1 MAAPLRKPRKPA
13 ASQSSGEKRRF
24 VIRLSGPM
32 VALLGAILAVAV
44 GWSFF
49 MGFMVGRGQNPETRV
64 EQMTNLISKDERKAK
79 PAAPTP
85 GAPDAPDV
93 AAQTETADAQ
103 NQAPG
108 AAGAA
113 GAAGTEG
120 TQASGAAAPQ
130 GKAGQDQQGQKAAQ
144 AQQGKQGQQPPPG
157 AYPFAQPSGNS
168 LAAWGIKPGG
178 NQNAQGQNA
187 QASTQ
192 SGAQNGT
199 QTAKPAPAKTGPQ
212 FDYVFQVAAFKSDE
226 DADKLRTRLEGK
238 GLRTR
243 TQKSG
248 KLVLVMV
255 SIRGTEDDAF
265 NLREDLR
272 HMKLGVP
279 IQVSQK
285 PVSSKPQK
293 SGR

>member
-1 MAAPLRKPRKPA
+1 MAAPLRKPRKSVV
-13 ASQSSGEKRRF
+13 SQPSGEKRRF

-32 VALLGAILAVAV
+32 LALLGAILVVAV

-64 EQMTNLISKDERKAK
+64 EQMTSMISKDAPKAK
-79 PAAPTP
+79 PAPEAP
-85 GAPDAPDV
+85 APDAAAP
-93 AAQTETADAQ
+93 AAQAETADAQ
-103 NQAPG
+103 NPAPG
-108 AAGAA
+108 AEENQAMPAGA
-113 GAAGTEG
+113 
-120 TQASGAAAPQ
+120 PQ
-130 GKAGQDQQGQKAAQ
+130 PGKPGQDQKGQKAAAQ
-144 AQQGKQGQQPPPG
+144 APQGKQGQQPPQG

-168 LAAWGIKPGG
+168 LAAWGIKPGA
-178 NQNAQGQNA
+178 NQNAQGQGA
-187 QASTQ
+187 QASAQTGAQ
-192 SGAQNGT
+192 ANAQNGV
-199 QTAKPAPAKTGPQ
+199 QAAKPAPAKTGPQ
-212 FDYVFQVAAFKSDE
+212 FDYVYQVAAFKSDE

-243 TQKSG
+243 TQKNG

-279 IQVSQK
+279 IQISQK

>member
-1 MAAPLRKPRKPA
+1 M
-13 ASQSSGEKRRF
+13 
-24 VIRLSGPM
+24 LS
-32 VALLGAILAVAV
+32 LLGAILAVAV

-64 EQMTNLISKDERKAK
+64 EQMTSMIAKDAPKA
-79 PAAPTP
+79 T
-85 GAPDAPDV
+85 APDAPAPDAAAP
-93 AAQTETADAQ
+93 AAQAETANAQ
-103 NQAPG
+103 NPAPG
-108 AAGAA
+108 AEENQVVPAGA
-113 GAAGTEG
+113 
-120 TQASGAAAPQ
+120 PQ
-130 GKAGQDQQGQKAAQ
+130 PGKPGQDQKGQKAAAQ
-144 AQQGKQGQQPPPG
+144 APQSKQDQQSPQGS

-168 LAAWGIKPGG
+168 LAAWGIKPGA
-178 NQNAQGQNA
+178 NQNAQSQGA
-187 QASTQ
+187 QASAQ
-192 SGAQNGT
+192 ANAQNGA
-199 QTAKPAPAKTGPQ
+199 QAAKPAQAQTGPQ
-212 FDYVFQVAAFKSDE
+212 FDYVYQVAAFKSDE

-243 TQKSG
+243 TQKRG

-272 HMKLGVP
+272 RMKLGVP

-285 PVSSKPQK
+285 PVSNKPQK

>member
-1 MAAPLRKPRKPA
+1 MAAPLRKPRKSVV
-13 ASQSSGEKRRF
+13 SQPSGEKRRF

-32 VALLGAILAVAV
+32 LALLGVILAVAV

-64 EQMTNLISKDERKAK
+64 EQMTSMISKDAPKAK
-79 PAAPTP
+79 SAPE
-85 GAPDAPDV
+85 
-93 AAQTETADAQ
+93 AQGETADAQ
-103 NQAPG
+103 NPAPG
-108 AAGAA
+108 AEENQATPAGA
-113 GAAGTEG
+113 
-120 TQASGAAAPQ
+120 PQ
-130 GKAGQDQQGQKAAQ
+130 PGKPGQDQKGQKAA
-144 AQQGKQGQQPPPG
+144 AQPPQGKQGQQSPQG

-168 LAAWGIKPGG
+168 LAAWGIKPGA
-178 NQNAQGQNA
+178 NQNAQDQGAQTGALANA
-187 QASTQ
+187 Q
-192 SGAQNGT
+192 SGAQA
-199 QTAKPAPAKTGPQ
+199 AKPAPAKTGPQ
-212 FDYVFQVAAFKSDE
+212 FDYVYQVAAFKSDE
-226 DADKLRTRLEGK
+226 DANKLRTRLEGK

-243 TQKSG
+243 TQKNG

-272 HMKLGVP
+272 HMRLGVP

-285 PVSSKPQK
+285 PVSNKPQK

>member
-1 MAAPLRKPRKPA
+1 MAAPLRKPRKSVATPPT
-13 ASQSSGEKRRF
+13 GEKRRF

-32 VALLGAILAVAV
+32 AALLGTILAVAV

-64 EQMTNLISKDERKAK
+64 EQMTSMISSDEPAAKGKA
-79 PAAPTP
+79 AQQDAPTP
-85 GAPDAPDV
+85 DAAATAEADGQNAAPV
-93 AAQTETADAQ
+93 AEA
-103 NQAPG
+103 

-113 GAAGTEG
+113 PQQAAAGKP
-120 TQASGAAAPQ
+120 ADA
-130 GKAGQDQQGQKAAQ
+130 KGQKAAGQAGQ
-144 AQQGKQGQQPPPG
+144 AQQQQAP
-157 AYPFAQPSGNS
+157 AYPFSQPSPNS
-168 LAAWGIKPGG
+168 MAAWGIKPGA
-178 NQNAQGQNA
+178 NAQGA
-187 QASTQ
+187 QTQ
-192 SGAQNGT
+192 AGTPNGTPNGT
-199 QTAKPAPAKTGPQ
+199 QAAKPAPVKTGPQ
-212 FDYVFQVAAFKSDE
+212 FDYVYQVAAFKSDE

-255 SIRGTEDDAF
+255 TLRGTEDDAF

-279 IQVSQK
+279 IMVSQK
-285 PVSSKPQK
+285 PVSNKPQK
-293 SGR
+293 ARR

>member
-1 MAAPLRKPRKPA
+1 MAAPLRKPRKSVV
-13 ASQSSGEKRRF
+13 SQPSGEKRRF

-32 VALLGAILAVAV
+32 LALLGAILTVAV

-64 EQMTNLISKDERKAK
+64 EQMTSMISKDAPKAK
-79 PAAPTP
+79 PAPDAP
-85 GAPDAPDV
+85 APDAAAL
-93 AAQTETADAQ
+93 AAQAETADAQ
-103 NQAPG
+103 NPAPG
-108 AAGAA
+108 AEENQATPAGA
-113 GAAGTEG
+113 
-120 TQASGAAAPQ
+120 PQ
-130 GKAGQDQQGQKAAQ
+130 PGKPGQDQKGQKAA
-144 AQQGKQGQQPPPG
+144 AQPPQGKQGQQSPQG

-168 LAAWGIKPGG
+168 LAAWGIKPGA
-178 NQNAQGQNA
+178 NQNAQDQGAQTGA
-187 QASTQ
+187 QANAQ
-192 SGAQNGT
+192 SGAQA
-199 QTAKPAPAKTGPQ
+199 AKPAPAKTGPQ
-212 FDYVFQVAAFKSDE
+212 FDYVYQVAAFKSDE
-226 DADKLRTRLEGK
+226 DANKLRTRLEGK

-243 TQKSG
+243 TQKNG

-272 HMKLGVP
+272 HMRLGVP

-285 PVSSKPQK
+285 PVSNKPQK

>member
-1 MAAPLRKPRKPA
+1 MAAPLRKPRKSA
-13 ASQSSGEKRRF
+13 ASQPSSEKRRF

-32 VALLGAILAVAV
+32 AALLGTILAVAV

-64 EQMTNLISKDERKAK
+64 EQMTSIISNDAPQAKGKA
-79 PAAPTP
+79 AQQEAP
-85 GAPDAPDV
+85 APDA
-93 AAQTETADAQ
+93 AATAETADGQ
-103 NQAPG
+103 NPAPTG
-108 AAGAA
+108 ENAAGAA
-113 GAAGTEG
+113 PQQGAAGKP
-120 TQASGAAAPQ
+120 ADP
-130 GKAGQDQQGQKAAQ
+130 KGQKAAGQAPPTQQ
-144 AQQGKQGQQPPPG
+144 AQQGQQAP
-157 AYPFAQPSGNS
+157 AYPFSQPSPNS
-168 LAAWGIKPGG
+168 MAAWGIKPGA
-178 NQNAQGQNA
+178 NQQAA
-187 QASTQ
+187 QA
-192 SGAQNGT
+192 GAQNGA
-199 QTAKPAPAKTGPQ
+199 QAPKPALAKTGPQ
-212 FDYVFQVAAFKSDE
+212 FDYVYQVAAFKSDE

-279 IQVSQK
+279 IMVSQK
-285 PVSSKPQK
+285 PVSTKPQK
-293 SGR
+293 AGR

>member
-1 MAAPLRKPRKPA
+1 ML
-13 ASQSSGEKRRF
+13 
-24 VIRLSGPM
+24 
-32 VALLGAILAVAV
+32 ALLGAILVVAV

-64 EQMTNLISKDERKAK
+64 EQMTSMISKDAPKAK
-79 PAAPTP
+79 PAPEAP
-85 GAPDAPDV
+85 APDAAAP
-93 AAQTETADAQ
+93 AAQAETADAQ
-103 NQAPG
+103 NPAPG
-108 AAGAA
+108 AEENQAMPAGA
-113 GAAGTEG
+113 
-120 TQASGAAAPQ
+120 PQ
-130 GKAGQDQQGQKAAQ
+130 PGKQGQDQKGQKAAAQ
-144 AQQGKQGQQPPPG
+144 APQGKQGQQSPQG

-168 LAAWGIKPGG
+168 LAAWGIKPGA
-178 NQNAQGQNA
+178 NQNAQGQGA
-187 QASTQ
+187 QASAQTGAQ
-192 SGAQNGT
+192 ANAQNGV
-199 QTAKPAPAKTGPQ
+199 QAAKPAPAKTGPQ
-212 FDYVFQVAAFKSDE
+212 FDYVYLVAAFKSDE

-243 TQKSG
+243 TQKNG

-279 IQVSQK
+279 IQISQK

>member
-1 MAAPLRKPRKPA
+1 MAAPLRKPRKSVV
-13 ASQSSGEKRRF
+13 SQPSGEKRRF

-32 VALLGAILAVAV
+32 LTLLGVILAVAV

-64 EQMTNLISKDERKAK
+64 EQMTSMISKDAPKAK
-79 PAAPTP
+79 PAPEAP
-85 GAPDAPDV
+85 APDAAAP
-93 AAQTETADAQ
+93 AAQAETADAQ
-103 NQAPG
+103 NPTPG
-108 AAGAA
+108 AEENQATPAGA
-113 GAAGTEG
+113 
-120 TQASGAAAPQ
+120 PQ
-130 GKAGQDQQGQKAAQ
+130 PGKPGQDQKGQKAA
-144 AQQGKQGQQPPPG
+144 AQPPQG

-168 LAAWGIKPGG
+168 LAAWGIKPGA
-178 NQNAQGQNA
+178 NQNAQGQGA
-187 QASTQ
+187 QASGQ
-192 SGAQNGT
+192 SSAQT
-199 QTAKPAPAKTGPQ
+199 SAQAAKPAPAKTGPQ
-212 FDYVFQVAAFKSDE
+212 FDYVYQVAAFKSDE

-243 TQKSG
+243 TQKNG